1 MKKALALI
9 LVAGLALA
17 QAGQKAYQT
26 YCQSCHQSTGAGIPN
41 AFPPLAGHVPEILA
55 KKDGRTYLI
64 SVVLYGLQG
73 EIAVKGQKYNGMMP
87 PFGAQ
92 LKDKDV
98 AEVLNYI
105 ATSWGNKLPAGQ
117 KPFTEAE
124 VKAVRAKTLTPQQVL
139 ELRKKLGLK

>member
-1 MKKALALI
+1 MRKAVALI

-17 QAGQKAYQT
+17 QAGQKTYQAL
-26 YCQSCHQSTGAGIPN
+26 CQSCHQPTGAGIPGS
-41 AFPPLAGHVPEILA
+41 FPPLVGHVPEILA

-64 SVVLYGLQG
+64 SVVLYGFQG
-73 EIAVKGQKYNGMMP
+73 EITVKGQKYNGVMP
-87 PFGAQ
+87 NFGAQ

-98 AEVLNYI
+98 ADLLTYI

-124 VKAVRAKTLTPQQVL
+124 VKAVRAKTLTPQQVWK
-139 ELRKKLGLK
+139 LRKKLGL

>member
-1 MKKALALI
+1 MKKALALL

-17 QAGQKAYQT
+17 QAGQKTFQAI
-26 YCQSCHQSTGAGIPN
+26 CQSCHQANGAGVPG

-55 KKDGRTYLI
+55 KKDGRNYLI

-73 EIAVKGQKYNGMMP
+73 QITVKGQKYNGMMP
-87 PFGAQ
+87 GFAAQ
-92 LKDKDV
+92 LKDKDL
-98 AEVLNYI
+98 ADLLTYI

-124 VKAVRAKTLTPQQVL
+124 VKAVRAKTLTPQQVW
-139 ELRKKLGLK
+139 ELRKKLGL